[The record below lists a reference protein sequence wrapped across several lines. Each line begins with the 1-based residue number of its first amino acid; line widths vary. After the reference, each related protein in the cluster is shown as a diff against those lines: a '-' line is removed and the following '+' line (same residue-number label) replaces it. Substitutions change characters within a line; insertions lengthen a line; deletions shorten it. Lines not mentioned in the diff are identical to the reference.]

1 MDRTIV
7 YGKIWTGDKRC
18 PLAEAMVISDGWI
31 LTLGTAKQIEA
42 YKDEKTQEIHC
53 GSGLIVPGITEG
65 HAHVNQM
72 VELLF
77 GPFVDGK
84 TVPAYQAQIA
94 DWIKA
99 HPDAEYIYG
108 CGFENGVFDADG
120 PTAAQLDEVESERPV
135 VMASSDHHSYWV
147 NTKALA
153 ISGIDADTPNPVN
166 GEIVKDADGKPTGWL
181 KETASA
187 LAKPAMPEMN
197 KEAYKK
203 AIETYQQMALSY
215 GVTSVYEPM
224 MAVEAKVDD
233 IVQAYQELTEEGRL
247 HLDFHVSQAIHE
259 GEEPEAV
266 IKRSLQLR
274 EKFRV
279 NPHVSFDTIK
289 MFMDGVVEG
298 HTAYLRE
305 DYSDAPGDRGEC
317 VFSDQNVLNAIVEKV
332 LAENFHLH
340 VHAIGDAA
348 LDAIL
353 TAVEAAENALP
364 EPAGGFHVAVTH
376 LQIVAPDQ
384 IEKMKQLGITAV
396 VNPYWHWKDPVYY
409 DALEVPYLGEKRA
422 AAEYPVASF
431 VKSGVMTSQ
440 GSDFPVTVPPDTML
454 CLHLMVNR
462 LHPDFTDA
470 GVLGPKEC
478 ISVDDAL
485 KILTVGGAIQNDVD
499 EMRGA
504 LSPGKRADFIA
515 LDQDVTTLEK
525 RKLFQTKVKSVWIAG
540 KQVYQRHESF

>member
-84 TVPAYQAQIA
+84 TVSAYQKKIRNWIDKHPEAQ
-94 DWIKA
+94 
-99 HPDAEYIYG
+99 YIYG
-108 CGFENGVFDADG
+108 CGFENGVFDSNG
-120 PTAAQLDEVESERPV
+120 PTAAQLDAVEKDRPI
-135 VMASSDHHSYWV
+135 VMASSDHHSYWI

-153 ISGIDADTPNPVN
+153 LSGIDASTPNPIN

-197 KEAYKK
+197 KAAYKK
-203 AIETYQQMALSY
+203 AILAYQDMALSY

-224 MAVEAKVDD
+224 MATEAKVED
-233 IVQAYQELTEEGRL
+233 IVQAYEELTAEGRL
-247 HLDFHVSQAIHE
+247 VLDFHVSQAIRE
-259 GEEPEAV
+259 SEDPEATLQ
-266 IKRSLQLR
+266 RSLKLR
-274 EKFRV
+274 EKFQD

-298 HTAYLRE
+298 HTAYLRD
-305 DYSDAPGDRGEC
+305 DYADAPGDCGAC
-317 VFSDQNVLNAIVEKV
+317 VYPDQNVLNAIVKRV

-353 TAVEAAENALP
+353 TAVETAENALP

-409 DALEVPYLGEKRA
+409 DALEVPYLGEERA

-462 LHPDFTDA
+462 LHPDFTKA
-470 GVLGPKEC
+470 GVLGPEEC
-478 ISVDDAL
+478 VLVDEAL

-499 EMRGA
+499 ETSGS
-504 LSPGKRADFIA
+504 LSPGKKANFVM
-515 LDQDVTTLEK
+515 LDQDVTAIEK
-525 RKLFQTKVKSVWIAG
+525 TKLFQTKIKSVWIDG

>member
-7 YGKIWTGDKRC
+7 YGKIWTGDQEC
-18 PLAEAMVISDGWI
+18 PWAEAMAIEDGRI
-31 LTLGTAKQIEA
+31 LKVGTKAQVDA
-42 YKDEKTQEIHC
+42 YKDDAAKCIYCNQ
-53 GSGLIVPGITEG
+53 GMVMPGMTEG

-108 CGFENGVFDADG
+108 CGFENGVFDAGG

-135 VMASSDHHSYWV
+135 VMASSDHHSYWI
-147 NTKALA
+147 NTKAMT

-166 GEIVKDADGKPTGWL
+166 GEIVKDADGRPTGWL

-203 AIETYQQMALSY
+203 AIETYQQTALSY

-279 NPHVSFDTIK
+279 NPHVAFDTVK

-353 TAVEAAENALP
+353 TAVEKAEAVLP
-364 EPAGGFHVAVTH
+364 KPQGGFHVAITH

-384 IEKMKQLGITAV
+384 IEKMKRLGITAV

-409 DALEVPYLGEKRA
+409 DVLEVPYLGEERA

-431 VKSGVMTSQ
+431 IKSGVTTSQ

-462 LHPDFTDA
+462 LHPDFTDT
-470 GVLGPKEC
+470 GVLGAEEC
-478 ISVDDAL
+478 ISVEDAL
-485 KILTVGGAIQNDVD
+485 KILTIGGAVQNDVA
-499 EMRGA
+499 EERGS
-504 LSPGKRADFIA
+504 LVSGKKADFVY
-515 LDQDVTTLEK
+515 LDQDVTTMEK
-525 RKLFQTKVKSVWIAG
+525 NKLFQTQVKGVWIDG
-540 KQVYQRHESF
+540 KQVYKRSH

>member
-1 MDRTIV
+1 MERTIV
-7 YGKIWTGDKRC
+7 YGKIWTGDDRC
-18 PLAEAMVISDGWI
+18 PLAEAMVISEGRV
-31 LTLGTAKQIEA
+31 LALGTAKQIEA
-42 YKDEKTQEIHC
+42 YKNHQTNEIHC
-53 GSGLIVPGITEG
+53 GSGLIMPGITEG

-84 TVPAYQAQIA
+84 TVPAYQAQIS
-94 DWIKA
+94 DWIKK
-99 HPDAEYIYG
+99 HPDAQYIYG

-120 PTAAQLDEVESERPV
+120 PRASQLDEIEKDRPI
-135 VMASSDHHSYWV
+135 VMASSDHHAYWV
-147 NTKALA
+147 NTKAME
-153 ISGIDADTPNPVN
+153 ISGIDESTPNPLN

-197 KEAYKK
+197 KAAYKK
-203 AIETYQQMALSY
+203 AIIAYQDMALSY

-247 HLDFHVSQAIHE
+247 YLDFHVSQAIRE
-259 GEEPEAV
+259 TGDPDAV
-266 IKRSLQLR
+266 IQRSLQLR
-274 EKFRV
+274 EQFRD

-298 HTAYLRE
+298 HTAYLRD
-305 DYSDAPGDRGEC
+305 DYSDAPGDCGAC
-317 VFSDQNVLNAIVEKV
+317 VYPDQDVLNGIVKKV
-332 LAENFHLH
+332 LAEHFHLH

-353 TAVEAAENALP
+353 TAVEKAEGTLP
-364 EPAGGFHVAVTH
+364 KPKGGFHVAVTH
-376 LQIVAPDQ
+376 LQVVAPDQ
-384 IEKMKQLGITAV
+384 IEKMKRLGIVAV

-409 DALEVPYLGEKRA
+409 DALEVPYLGEERA

-431 VKSGVMTSQ
+431 VKSGVTTSQ

-454 CLHLMVNR
+454 CLHMMVNR

-540 KQVYQRHESF
+540 KQVYKRHQ